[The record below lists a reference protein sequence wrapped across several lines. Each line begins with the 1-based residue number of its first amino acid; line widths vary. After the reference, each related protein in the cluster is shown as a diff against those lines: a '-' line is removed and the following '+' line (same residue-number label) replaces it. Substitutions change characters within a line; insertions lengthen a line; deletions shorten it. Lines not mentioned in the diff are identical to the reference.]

1 MGKSMQKRTM
11 LATAMLLAFL
21 PAARG
26 NAGEREDL
34 VELRATT
41 LKLIELLVEQ
51 GVLTR
56 EGADKLLA
64 QAKQQAAKEV
74 EAARGAE
81 SKQAAGKK
89 PAGGAEAA
97 VAATPA
103 AEAKQATGTTPAGEA
118 GKKVVRVGYVPEFVR
133 NEIREQVRA
142 ELREDVTKDVLEQAK
157 NERWGVPGAL
167 PEWTSRIKISGDM
180 RLRGEAD
187 LYGSN
192 NAPYGTFVNWNDVND
207 NNGFSNSFI
216 DTDQNRYRGRVRL
229 RLNVEGKVTDDLIAD
244 ARITTGNT
252 NNPVS
257 TNQTLGDYFD
267 PFSVVLDQAYL
278 KYDHTNSDGY
288 RNLTLW
294 GGRIPDPW
302 FHTDL
307 VWDDDLNFDGA
318 AGTYRLPLAGSNGL
332 PDSDERSRSVYL
344 TLGGFMVDEVE
355 LSSKD
360 KTLLGAQ
367 LGTKWGFQDKSS
379 LNVALAWYGY
389 NNISGKK
396 NSFDSTKNDFTAP
409 QFVQKGNSMFD
420 ISNSPTPYQQF
431 GLAPDFKLLDFT
443 FKYDLARFAPTHYIL
458 SGDYVQNYGYD
469 AHDIRNR
476 LDGSAMF
483 IDSSIY
489 VGNPSDKQNEGYQLK
504 LTVGAPEILM
514 PRNWQVF
521 LGYKYLERDAVLD
534 AFTDSDFHLGGTN
547 AKGWVLGGSY
557 GIASNT
563 WLTAR
568 YMTADAID
576 GPNLGIDV
584 LQMDL
589 NTKF

>member
-1 MGKSMQKRTM
+1 MEKIVQKTILAVAIS
-11 LATAMLLAFL
+11 LATL
-21 PAARG
+21 PAV
-26 NAGEREDL
+26 NLYAGEREDL
-34 VELRATT
+34 LELRATT

-64 QAKQQAAKEV
+64 QAKQQAAADV
-74 EAARGAE
+74 EKAKRAE
-81 SKQAAGKK
+81 TKQTAGVE
-89 PAGGAEAA
+89 P
-97 VAATPA
+97 AATPKQG
-103 AEAKQATGTTPAGEA
+103 AEGKQVAKAEPTAEG

-133 NEIREQVRA
+133 NEIREQVRS
-142 ELREDVTKDVLEQAK
+142 ELREDVTKDVLAEAK
-157 NERWGVPGAL
+157 NERWGIPGAL

-180 RLRGEAD
+180 RLRAESD
-187 LYGSN
+187 LYSSN

-207 NNGFSNSFI
+207 NDGFNNSFI
-216 DTDQNRYRGRVRL
+216 NTDENRYRGRVRL
-229 RLNVEGKVTDDLIAD
+229 RLNVEGKVTDDLTAST
-244 ARITTGNT
+244 RITTGNT

-257 TNQTLGDYFD
+257 TNQTLGNYFG
-267 PFSVVLDQAYL
+267 PFNVVLDQAYL
-278 KYDHTNSDGY
+278 KYDHARDDGY

-302 FHTDL
+302 MHTDL
-307 VWDDDLNFDGA
+307 VWDDDLNFDGV
-318 AGTYRLPLAGSNGL
+318 AGTYRWRLPGSDGL
-332 PDSDERSRSVYL
+332 MDDDVRSRSLYL

-389 NNISGKK
+389 NNISGNK
-396 NSFDSTKNDFTAP
+396 NSLNSTQNDYTAP
-409 QFVQKGNSMFD
+409 QYVQKGNSMFD

-431 GLAPDFKLLDFT
+431 GLASDFKLLDFT
-443 FKYDLARFAPTHYIL
+443 FKYDLARFDPTHFIL

-469 AHDIRNR
+469 AHKIRNR
-476 LDGSAMF
+476 LDGGAMF

-489 VGNPSDKQNEGYQLK
+489 TGDPSDKQNEGYQLK
-504 LTVGAPEILM
+504 LTVGSPEILL

-547 AKGWVLGGSY
+547 AKGWILGGSY
-557 GIASNT
+557 GITDNT
-563 WLTAR
+563 YVSAR
-568 YMTADAID
+568 YMTADEID
-576 GPNLGIDV
+576 GPTLGIDV
-584 LQMDL
+584 VQVDL